1 MQKWNE
7 EESSYEEKDREFCRT
22 CTTEEEEQILSFF
35 LQQPS
40 KANTLELISSVTQQL
55 NQINDWFNKDNVD
68 LFEFIGTS
76 IFFIY
81 SFRGGRLDCRL
92 KLIDF
97 AHIFPLQGSNVNVS
111 DDKKD
116 HNYLLGLNSLM
127 KLIKNQQAI
136 VCGGPGVSSAT
147 GTVV

>member
-1 MQKWNE
+1 M
-7 EESSYEEKDREFCRT
+7 
-22 CTTEEEEQILSFF
+22 
-35 LQQPS
+35 
-40 KANTLELISSVTQQL
+40 
-55 NQINDWFNKDNVD
+55 
-68 LFEFIGTS
+68 
-76 IFFIY
+76 
-81 SFRGGRLDCRL
+81 